1 MLTAGVVTG
10 DTAEPGVEP
19 GTESEGTAV
28 ELVTAE
34 PGTEP
39 GTESE
44 GTTIELETEV
54 CSDGTL
60 VIAEVLETTGAVVV
74 EPGVQSKP
82 TL

>member
-28 ELVTAE
+28 ELVTA
-34 PGTEP
+34 EP